1 MCSVVVA
8 AVVIAAVVSG
18 RFRRSGCFLVDLVEG
33 RGGGCLQFQVFRAE
47 RVVLLVSG
55 GGRCLILNSVGSCV
69 QVGCAE
75 NLN

>member
-1 MCSVVVA
+1 MCVVVA

-55 GGRCLILNSVGSCV
+55 GGR
-69 QVGCAE
+69 
-75 NLN
+75 